1 MNEDAAQ
8 LKKEQ
13 PEEEMQ
19 SPVGERPSTGV
30 EGQSSSGEA
39 RSGGPQSKENKG
51 GAKKGSIK
59 ASDGVETEKKDGPP
73 SDAPP
78 MPSIMPMI
86 VVLGLIA
93 MLSGVLVVFV
103 YEYTAP
109 IIAEKE
115 RLALEAAVFQVVPGT
130 DAETAKQLSFSLA
143 PADGLV
149 KISEESAQPAN
160 LHAVY
165 DSSNTLLGV
174 AMEGAAQ
181 GYQDIVHTLFGYDV
195 DKQQIVGMTILR
207 SVDTPG
213 LGDKKTVEKHK
224 HFMENFDALD
234 VSLTEDKSAV
244 AHPIETVKHG
254 SKSKGWQV
262 DAMSGATIT
271 SRAIAKGMAET
282 TGELLP
288 LLVKHLPALRSAA
301 TQVLPMETAE
311 TKGEN

>member
-1 MNEDAAQ
+1 MNEDAAR

-30 EGQSSSGEA
+30 EGQSSSEEA
-39 RSGGPQSKENKG
+39 RSGEPQSKENKG
-51 GAKKGSIK
+51 GAKKDDIK
-59 ASDGVETEKKDGPP
+59 ANDGVETEKKDGPP

-78 MPSIMPMI
+78 MPAIMPMI

-93 MLSGVLVVFV
+93 ILSGVLVVLV

-130 DAETAKQLSFSLA
+130 DVETAKQLSFSLT

-149 KISEESAQPAN
+149 KIGEESAQSAN

-165 DSSNTLLGV
+165 DSSNILLGV
-174 AMEGAAQ
+174 ALEGEAQ
-181 GYQDIVHTLFGYDV
+181 GYQDIVRTLFGYDA
-195 DKQQIVGMTILR
+195 KNQKIVGMTILK

-213 LGDKKTVEKHK
+213 LGDKKTVEKNK
-224 HFMENFDALD
+224 KFMKNFKALD
-234 VSLTEDKSAV
+234 VSLNEDKSAL
-244 AHPIETVKHG
+244 AHPIKTVKHG
-254 SKSKGWQV
+254 SKTEAWQV

-271 SRAIAKGMAET
+271 SRAIAKGMAKT
-282 TGELLP
+282 AGELLP
-288 LLVKHLPALRSAA
+288 LLVKHLSALRSAA

-311 TKGEN
+311 TKVQN